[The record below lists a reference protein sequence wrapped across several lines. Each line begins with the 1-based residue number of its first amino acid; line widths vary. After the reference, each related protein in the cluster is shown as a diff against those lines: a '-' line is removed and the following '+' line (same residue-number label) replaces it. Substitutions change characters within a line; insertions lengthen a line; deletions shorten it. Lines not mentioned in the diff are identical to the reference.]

1 MSSELAKN
9 WHSPCRVGNLAAYK
23 FEDMRGCVE
32 LDQSSMDLVSMDLA
46 VSGKVRTWS
55 VRSCVVRARL
65 FVRWWVNKHFQ
76 VVLPV
81 PALRR

>member
-1 MSSELAKN
+1 M
-9 WHSPCRVGNLAAYK
+9 
-23 FEDMRGCVE
+23 E

-65 FVRWWVNKHFQ
+65 FVRWCVNKHFQ

-81 PALRR
+81 PALRS